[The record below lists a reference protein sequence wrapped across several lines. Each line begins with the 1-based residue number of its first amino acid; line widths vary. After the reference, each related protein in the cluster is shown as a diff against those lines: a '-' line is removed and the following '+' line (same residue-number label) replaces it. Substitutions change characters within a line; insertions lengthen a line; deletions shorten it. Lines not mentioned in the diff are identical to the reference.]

1 MATQMT
7 ISAKSGLVD
16 VDYYMVGI
24 SQLPGIEKPIKL
36 SSNES
41 VLGMSPA
48 AQRAATGAIAT
59 SNLYLEFDTQTLAEV
74 LGAHYSLMPDAIT
87 FGPGSDELLQR
98 IVNAFCGPGE
108 ELVHSKNAYMQFP
121 IYAKVA
127 GATPIAADDND
138 LRYDVDSI
146 INHVTDKTRVV
157 LIANPDNPSGT
168 YLTSAEI
175 RRLHENLPSNVLL
188 VVDAA
193 YEEFAAA
200 PDYESA
206 TQLVHEFENVIVTRT
221 FSKVYGMAGL
231 RLGWCYG
238 PTWIIDLLTRIGP
251 SFPVNSVAFAAGI
264 EAIKDQQHVR
274 EVLNHNRFWIN
285 EMAKSFQDIN
295 LKVYPSQTNFLLV
308 GFPSHTEKTAD
319 EVNRYLNQNGII
331 PRQFSVNEFKDKL
344 RFTVGHND
352 GMNKTIQLMN
362 RFFEH

>member
-1 MATQMT
+1 
-7 ISAKSGLVD
+7 
-16 VDYYMVGI
+16 
-24 SQLPGIEKPIKL
+24 
-36 SSNES
+36 
-41 VLGMSPA
+41 
-48 AQRAATGAIAT
+48 
-59 SNLYLEFDTQTLAEV
+59 
-74 LGAHYSLMPDAIT
+74 
-87 FGPGSDELLQR
+87 
-98 IVNAFCGPGE
+98 
-108 ELVHSKNAYMQFP
+108 MQFP

-138 LRYDVDSI
+138 LRYDVDNI

>member
-1 MATQMT
+1 MT

-108 ELVHSKNAYMQFP
+108 ELVHSKNGYMQFP

>member
-36 SSNES
+36 SSTES

-59 SNLYLEFDTQTLAEV
+59 SNLYLEFDTQALAEV

-274 EVLNHNRFWIN
+274 EV
-285 EMAKSFQDIN
+285 
-295 LKVYPSQTNFLLV
+295 
-308 GFPSHTEKTAD
+308 
-319 EVNRYLNQNGII
+319 
-331 PRQFSVNEFKDKL
+331 
-344 RFTVGHND
+344 
-352 GMNKTIQLMN
+352 
-362 RFFEH
+362 